1 MAAHMNGNEL
11 VVWRSAAGHLSA
23 WPDRCPHRG
32 MRLSHGFVRGET
44 LACIYHGWVYETSG
58 VCQHI
63 PAHPA
68 LVPPAAIRVEALSC
82 VEKDGVLWLAAA
94 DTQTSPP
101 ALTGLS
107 PVRSLTATVGADRLR
122 AVEPALTGADILR
135 GTVQIKDQ
143 PAEVCLLL
151 QPRGTEVTI
160 HALCDETADRVAVS
174 RWLDDL
180 RRRAELG
187 VAA

>member
-1 MAAHMNGNEL
+1 MAAHMNRNEL
-11 VVWRSAAGHLSA
+11 VVWRSASGHLSA

-44 LACIYHGWVYETSG
+44 LACIYHGWVYGTSG
-58 VCQHI
+58 VCQHV

-101 ALTGLS
+101 ALRGLS
-107 PVRSLTATVGADRLR
+107 PVRSLTARVDAARLR
-122 AVEPALTGADILR
+122 AMEPTLKGSEVLR
-135 GTVQIKDQ
+135 GRVQVKGQ
-143 PAEVCLLL
+143 PVEICLLV

-160 HALCDETADRVAVS
+160 HALCGDAADRVAVS

-180 RRRAELG
+180 RRRAELEA
-187 VAA
+187 VA